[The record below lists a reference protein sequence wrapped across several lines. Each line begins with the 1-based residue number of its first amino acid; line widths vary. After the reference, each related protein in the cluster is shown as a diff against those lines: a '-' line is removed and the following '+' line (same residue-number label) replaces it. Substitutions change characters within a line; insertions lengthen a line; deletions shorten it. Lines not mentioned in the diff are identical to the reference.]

1 MITSDSL
8 PYTIISKALQY
19 SVKTYICVISN
30 ISIIFQI
37 G

>member
-19 SVKTYICVISN
+19 SVKTFFVLYPI
-30 ISIIFQI
+30 
-37 G
+37 